1 MRIIVCGAGRIGKS
15 IVSYLSQGNNDIVV
29 IDNDQRRLDEIS
41 KEWDVMPIFGPASH
55 PEILEKAGAM
65 NADLI
70 LALTNV
76 DEVNLIA
83 CQVADYLFHVRKKLP
98 VSIPRTLWI
107 RCGANSLTNAIF
119 PLI

>member
-83 CQVADYLFHVRKKLP
+83 CQVADYLFHVRKKIARKM
-98 VSIPRTLWI
+98 S
-107 RCGANSLTNAIF
+107 
-119 PLI
+119 